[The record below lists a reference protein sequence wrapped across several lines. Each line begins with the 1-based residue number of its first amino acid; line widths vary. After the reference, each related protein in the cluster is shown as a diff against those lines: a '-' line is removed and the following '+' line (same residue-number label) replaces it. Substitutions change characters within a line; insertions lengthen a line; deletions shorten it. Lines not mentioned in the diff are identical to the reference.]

1 MKPWTATSAVEADE
15 SCDRILPSPNGI
27 LNTLPMDWIFQNQF
41 IILLMILLAGLGI
54 LGWQVWDTRKKV
66 LALYGARRDDF
77 DPHTELPQRLLY
89 AEGQID
95 ALHPRI
101 EDLETVGRAAVQKV
115 GFVRFNPFQDMG
127 GDNSFVLAL
136 LDSEDSGVLISSLYT
151 REGAR
156 LYGKRIEQGGTKY
169 SLTEEEKQV
178 LEETM
183 KKAYR

>member
-1 MKPWTATSAVEADE
+1 
-15 SCDRILPSPNGI
+15 
-27 LNTLPMDWIFQNQF
+27 MDLIFQNQF
-41 IILLMILLAGLGI
+41 FILLLLLILGLSV
-54 LGWQVWDTRKKV
+54 LGWQVRDTRKKV

-77 DPHTELPQRLLY
+77 DPNTEFPQRLLH
-89 AEGQID
+89 AEGLID

-101 EDLETVGRAAVQKV
+101 DDLETVGRVAVQKV

-156 LYGKRIEQGGTKY
+156 LYGKRIEQGTTKY
-169 SLTEEEKQV
+169 PLTEEEKQV
-178 LEETM
+178 LEETI
-183 KKAYR
+183 KKAYH